1 MVNCNNTHCWKEW
14 EIQAYLITSNSH
26 HPTSSYFMWN
36 LITCGIFRASLN
48 LLWKNTL
55 GGPHKVSL
63 TLNEISRTFGILDRC
78 IKSFCDYGDFKT
90 QRTQSTLKRSL
101 FLLKA
106 FLMSSLN
113 LSSCPI
119 HTTIK
124 ILYSLSNSLLH
135 TLCLLLFFFLLSFE
149 SQFS

>member
-1 MVNCNNTHCWKEW
+1 M
-14 EIQAYLITSNSH
+14 
-26 HPTSSYFMWN
+26 
-36 LITCGIFRASLN
+36 CGIFRASLN
-48 LLWKNTL
+48 LLWKNRL
-55 GGPHKVSL
+55 GGPYKVSL
-63 TLNEISRTFGILDRC
+63 TLNEISRTCGILDRC
-78 IKSFCDYGDFKT
+78 IKSFCEYGDFKP

-119 HTTIK
+119 HIAIK

-135 TLCLLLFFFLLSFE
+135 ILCLLLLLFLLSFE
-149 SQFS
+149 SPFSQLFSAGSVFQISHISISIPWALSLLKCHAFTSIRY